1 MEVLLPVDECGEV
14 ANGGLTTTTKESGGL
29 VNFELV
35 STFPLL

>member
-1 MEVLLPVDECGEV
+1 MER
-14 ANGGLTTTTKESGGL
+14 LTTTTKESGGL